1 MQVVNAL
8 IDGTSVFGLS
18 IYCAAMTFLLGALA
32 WANYLDARSETS
44 DQA

>member
-1 MQVVNAL
+1 MGVLNAL
-8 IDGTSVFGLS
+8 ADGTSVFGLS

-32 WANYLDARSETS
+32 WANHIDARSEID